1 MEKIKSRLVVDVA
14 KQLLHDKNMITQGD
28 VHVAIE
34 RILKRHLSSGE
45 KRRITAILQREYNVK
60 KVVHKSGYKIFY
72 FAGE

>member
-14 KQLLHDKNMITQGD
+14 KQLLHDRDMVTQED

-45 KRRITAILQREYNVK
+45 KRRITAILQKEYNIK
-60 KVVHKSGYKIFY
+60 KVVHKSGYRIFY
-72 FAGE
+72 FTGE